1 LAGAFALTFLSIVDW
16 RGSARFRN
24 PHILSEPS
32 AWLLHVLMF
41 VVFLVLVGAL
51 AAALAGP
58 GAKRRWQVRAVVAV
72 IVVVAFAAVI
82 GKLTQG
88 SAWGFPL
95 ADLVWWFDVLV
106 LVEEFIALVLAIA
119 LGTPA
124 ARLACGRSSSRGPV
138 GTLLHRRRAW
148 LASSVCI

>member
-1 LAGAFALTFLSIVDW
+1 MALFTGDNPQSKLRTTNRTGPIGRLARLGLAGAFALTFLSIVDW

-72 IVVVAFAAVI
+72 IVVVA
-82 GKLTQG
+82 
-88 SAWGFPL
+88 
-95 ADLVWWFDVLV
+95 
-106 LVEEFIALVLAIA
+106 
-119 LGTPA
+119 
-124 ARLACGRSSSRGPV
+124 
-138 GTLLHRRRAW
+138 
-148 LASSVCI
+148 